1 MRARQGGKV
10 PQLFEGG
17 QATLALRV
25 RKYGFSNK
33 TFKKVRVAWERGE
46 AGSGVWNGVECG

>member
-1 MRARQGGKV
+1 
-10 PQLFEGG
+10 LFEGG

-33 TFKKVRVAWERGE
+33 TFKKKYNELRLDKLQLFIDQGRIDPSKVKR
-46 AGSGVWNGVECG
+46 